1 MRDKTNPVFLRL
13 LGAAVLAAA
22 LAPAAAEPAISEATV
37 KAHVEAATQA
47 AGPDLKALLGLCK
60 PAPAVKPPQ
69 AETDKGIAALIAKPA
84 PAPGQAFDNLYYV
97 GANWVSA
104 WALKTSDG
112 IILIDALNN
121 EAEAAALIE
130 GGMRKLGL
138 DPAQIRFVIV
148 THGHGDHYGGAQY
161 LARKYKSRIVM
172 SERDWRMTETRL
184 EFTTPLWGAPPK
196 RDIAVNDGDTVSL
209 GDTTVTLYLTPGHTL
224 GTITPVFDV
233 TTGGRQVRAMLW
245 GGTAFNFGKDIPRLG
260 SYIEATRRM
269 GGVAKEQKVEVLLSN
284 HAGYDGAIAKLAALR
299 EQPGLQPNPFVMGN
313 EGVLRAL
320 GVMGE
325 CAQATR
331 DRFALQ

>member
-161 LARKYKSRIVM
+161 LAQKYKSRIVM

>member
-104 WALKTSDG
+104 WALNTSDG